1 MRMIKSMKR
10 AFKYI
15 LKGVPI
21 KNVYVNVGEISPS
34 SRLAGKKIVITGG
47 GRGIGLS
54 IAQKCISEG
63 AEVLISGRNLE
74 ILSTVSSELNCKM
87 CQFDVTD
94 FEHIPMFIEQCAKTL
109 GGLDI
114 LVNNAGISLH
124 EKNYKDVTIEGWDSQ
139 FDTNIKAPFFISK
152 AFLEY
157 CEKVNN
163 DNAQLLFIT
172 SERGLYGDDIPYG
185 LTKAAINSLTKGLS
199 CRLIEKGIRVNAIAP
214 GVTVS
219 EMTGYSKTSNLL
231 RNSTIGKRVFLA
243 EEVAEICVFLLSD
256 ASKSISGEIIPC
268 NQGNHLRHRL

>member
-1 MRMIKSMKR
+1 MKSLR
-10 AFKYI
+10 RTLRYI
-15 LKGVPI
+15 IKGVPN

-34 SRLAGKKIVITGG
+34 ARLAGKKIIITGG
-47 GRGIGLS
+47 GRGLGLS

-63 AEVLISGRNLE
+63 AEVLISGRNKEL
-74 ILSTVSSELNCKM
+74 LSKVSSELNCKM

-94 FEHIPMFIEQCAKTL
+94 FEHIPMFIEECAKTL

-124 EKNYKDVTIEGWDSQ
+124 EKNYKYVTIEGWDSQ
-139 FDTNIKAPFFISK
+139 FDTNIKAPFFLSK

-157 CEKVNN
+157 CEKVNA
-163 DNAQLLFIT
+163 DNAQLLFVT

-199 CRLIEKGIRVNAIAP
+199 CRLVNKGIRVNAVAP

-219 EMTGYSKTSNLL
+219 EMTGYSETSNML
-231 RNSTIGKRVFLA
+231 RNSAIGKRVFLA
-243 EEVAEICVFLLSD
+243 EEVAEITVFLLSD
-256 ASKSISGEIIPC
+256 ASKCISGEIIPC
-268 NQGNHLRHRL
+268 NLGNHLRHRQ